1 MVPDFLPICDV
12 LFNVVSLASYFCD
25 IVFDIIATYTF
36 FVSGLKAWFW
46 LSIISIVFSLV
57 TCQLLS
63 ARWMLVQE
71 RHRNM
76 SRRRLALL
84 SMVHGLGGGMVW
96 RYSLLFAPI
105 QLEHVKQEMRNL
117 CVLRMI
123 HGFAESMTLLLIQLY
138 IACTNADLVKEIN
151 VISMALSLFNVCWAL
166 ASFTKNI
173 RQHNVHRLVLTWLGV
188 IFQFVWRLGTVTSR
202 VLVLVLY
209 STVYTYW
216 VFLVVALHWITMM
229 LWVLSRYAAFKA
241 EKLTRWQKVGLS
253 VFVSYIHIFCYVNL
267 EEQSTKLK
275 IVTFY
280 AIMLVE
286 NVLLIALWTLGEQYT
301 NGLTGWHRDRI
312 FIAVFSSFF
321 VGLLFMGIY
330 YKFFHVRKM
339 AAALEYSCEQEA
351 EEKARKSNKQ
361 GHNTSYSSGDD
372 PAVTVFNCALNP
384 AMRKKKKLPTRPVP
398 SPESNIPFWKE
409 PLPSEERT
417 AGDGL
422 SYSRTTSVDD
432 IRQKLADKKEKQ
444 LVELRRIEDDIAAG
458 RLQRPLVGQALGQ
471 PIPVAKRQPAL
482 GSPLPQ
488 WAGQQPPQQRR
499 PPPHHP
505 ALDDGLHGLPP
516 VHHPQEPPHRL
527 PDWNRGVSHQLN
539 EHSGQYRSY
548 RDSSGDQGDV
558 DSGDELSLG
567 PGRPTVGQPPPT
579 RQRPPGSSPLRPP
592 GLSPGPRHRERVV
605 IGGYSYET
613 PL

>member
-36 FVSGLKAWFW
+36 LVSGLQVWFW
-46 LSIISIVFSLV
+46 LSIISIVFSVV
-57 TCQLLS
+57 TCQVIS
-63 ARWMLVQE
+63 ARWMVVQE

-84 SMVHGLGGGMVW
+84 SVVHSLGGGMVW

-216 VFLVVALHWITMM
+216 VFLVVALHWVTMM

-241 EKLTRWQKVGLS
+241 EKLTKWQKVGLS

-280 AIMLVE
+280 CIMLVE
-286 NVLLIALWTLGEQYT
+286 NILLIALWTLGEQYT
-301 NGLTGWHRDRI
+301 NGLSGWHRDRI

-321 VGLLFMGIY
+321 LGLIFMVIY

-339 AAALEYSCEQEA
+339 AAALEYSEQEA
-351 EEKARKSNKQ
+351 QEKARKSQ
-361 GHNTSYSSGDD
+361 QSHNTSYSSGED

-398 SPESNIPFWKE
+398 SPGAETSVPFWKE
-409 PLPSEERT
+409 PLPNEERT

-444 LVELRRIEDDIAAG
+444 LEELRRIEDDIAAG
-458 RLQRPLVGQALGQ
+458 RLERPLVGQALGQ
-471 PIPVAKRQPAL
+471 PIPVAKRQPVL
-482 GSPLPQ
+482 GSPLSQ
-488 WAGQQPPQQRR
+488 WAAHQPPHQRR
-499 PPPHHP
+499 LPPHHRPAGAEGPFTPHQLQQPPHHP
-505 ALDDGLHGLPP
+505 
-516 VHHPQEPPHRL
+516 
-527 PDWNRGVSHQLN
+527 PDWSRGAPNQLSD
-539 EHSGQYRSY
+539 HSGRYRSY

-567 PGRPTVGQPPPT
+567 IGRPTLGPPPP
-579 RQRPPGSSPLRPP
+579 RPRPPGP
-592 GLSPGPRHRERVV
+592 SPGPRHRERVV
-605 IGGYSYET
+605 IGGYTYET